1 MKFLEE
7 YKIMSKQGKLNIQCA
22 IVLLLLSLNIFIL
35 VGLALTLS
43 ESIEYQNHRIEQL
56 EHYQDSTNASLLKIV
71 AEMNGVGG

>member
-1 MKFLEE
+1 MKFLED
-7 YKIMSKQGKLNIQCA
+7 YKNMSKQGKLNIQCA
-22 IVLLLLSLNIFIL
+22 IALMLLTLNIFIL

-43 ESIEYQNHRIEQL
+43 EAIEHQNNRIEQL